1 MDDKPLPFRI
11 FQITIGLIV
20 ALGFFGVMLLIATTS
35 VPTENK
41 ELFSSMS
48 NQLTGAFI
56 VLIGFAFGSSVG
68 SQRKGPPPPPAAPGE
83 NQ

>member
-11 FQITIGLIV
+11 FQIIIGLIV
-20 ALGFFGVMLLIATTS
+20 ALGFFGAMLLVATTS

-41 ELFSSMS
+41 ELFSSMA

-56 VLIGFAFGSSVG
+56 VLVGFAFGSSVG
-68 SQRKGPPPPPAAPGE
+68 SQRKGNPPAAPGE
-83 NQ
+83 TQ